1 MPAKLVP
8 GTSLLAMIF
17 VMIGVTLKLH
27 ALQNNTIDFYLVLI
41 LVLGS
46 VTGAQIGTYI
56 NIKMK
61 GEQLRA
67 ILSVVALVVD

>member
-17 VMIGVTLKLH
+17 VMIGVTLLH

-46 VTGAQIGTYI
+46 VTGAQIGTY
-56 NIKMK
+56 KY
-61 GEQLRA
+61 
-67 ILSVVALVVD
+67 